1 MKYREK
7 VNKNVKKREIWK
19 LLPWQQQIHQI
30 ILLHSSV
37 SITIIHPII
46 ILTFNFDML
55 ELSLYPICTE
65 QYQCLQSIVQ
75 HLNSH
80 QVYLK

>member
-7 VNKNVKKREIWK
+7 VNKNVKNVKYGSCCHGNNK
-19 LLPWQQQIHQI
+19 YTTI
-30 ILLHSSV
+30 ILLHSWV

-55 ELSLYPICTE
+55 ELIISDL
-65 QYQCLQSIVQ
+65 
-75 HLNSH
+75 
-80 QVYLK
+80 

>member
-7 VNKNVKKREIWK
+7 VNKNVKKNVK
-19 LLPWQQQIHQI
+19 YGSCCHGNNKYTTI

-55 ELSLYPICTE
+55 EMFLYPIYDGATSTTSTCI
-65 QYQCLQSIVQ
+65 LVR
-75 HLNSH
+75 
-80 QVYLK
+80 KG

>member
-19 LLPWQQQIHQI
+19 LLPWQHKYITI

-55 ELSLYPICTE
+55 ELSLYPIYNGATSTISTCI
-65 QYQCLQSIVQ
+65 LVR
-75 HLNSH
+75 
-80 QVYLK
+80 KG

>member
-7 VNKNVKKREIWK
+7 VNKMLKNVKYGSCCHGNNKYIT
-19 LLPWQQQIHQI
+19 I

-55 ELSLYPICTE
+55 ELSLYPIYNGATSTISTCI
-65 QYQCLQSIVQ
+65 LVR
-75 HLNSH
+75 
-80 QVYLK
+80 KG

>member
-19 LLPWQQQIHQI
+19 LLPWQQQIHHDYI
-30 ILLHSSV
+30 ITFFGEYL
-37 SITIIHPII
+37 HPII

-55 ELSLYPICTE
+55 ELFLYPIYNGATSTISTCI
-65 QYQCLQSIVQ
+65 LVR
-75 HLNSH
+75 
-80 QVYLK
+80 KG

>member
-19 LLPWQQQIHQI
+19 LLPWQQQIHHDYI
-30 ILLHSSV
+30 ITFFGEYHNHTSYN
-37 SITIIHPII
+37 

-55 ELSLYPICTE
+55 ELSLYPIYNGATSTISTCI
-65 QYQCLQSIVQ
+65 LVR
-75 HLNSH
+75 
-80 QVYLK
+80 KG